1 MANPLDALFK
11 AANALPAPVPGDTQV
26 TAQCVAN
33 LFSPNGQEI
42 AALGPLQFT
51 RATSHEPAFFSG
63 LSFAGPEGD
72 ENNSLSFQT
81 HLTLTA
87 IGPGHTAYSLTVKAP
102 IFSQSLSLVP
112 KAILTNGVYSIT
124 AMSPQSAFVF
134 LTLFAPMA
142 TNF

>member
-63 LSFAGPEGD
+63 SSFAGPEGD
-72 ENNSLSFQT
+72 QNSSLSFQT
-81 HLTLTA
+81 QLTLTA
-87 IGPGHTAYSLTVKAP
+87 PVPGHTAYNLTVKAP
-102 IFSQSLSLVP
+102 IFSQSLSLAP
-112 KAILTNGVYSIT
+112 QATSTNGVYAIT
-124 AMSPQSAFVF
+124 AASSKVAYVF
-134 LTLFAPMA
+134 LTLFAPMG